1 MVDYIGNFQ
10 FRGLEQRDLDQRYTA
25 RPRTS
30 ARPPKRNPPKAGGL
44 SGRKASRQG
53 SRRTSASS
61 AVPPSPSMSS
71 GSRYPQLPSSHPY
84 HSRRAS
90 TDTMNVERAKRASI
104 EYQNRIKRHKVAHHG
119 SRASCSADDSK
130 RHPPRR
136 SIESVAIDAR
146 KSMDTFASEKRA
158 MAARKSKEATRP
170 KTLARPPRGVN
181 STTEKPT
188 PSCQWATKKHSKT
201 WNCFK

>member
-1 MVDYIGNFQ
+1 MVDYIGNLQ
-10 FRGLEQRDLDQRYTA
+10 LRGLDQRGLDQRYTA
-25 RPRTS
+25 RPRPS
-30 ARPPKRNPPKAGGL
+30 PRPPKRNPPRAGGL
-44 SGRKASRQG
+44 SSKKGSRQG

-61 AVPPSPSMSS
+61 AVPSRPSMSS
-71 GSRYPQLPSSHPY
+71 GLRYPQLPSSHPY

-90 TDTMNVERAKRASI
+90 TDTMKVERAKRASI

-119 SRASCSADDSK
+119 SRASCSADETK
-130 RHPPRR
+130 RHPARR
-136 SIESVAIDAR
+136 SIESVAMDAR
-146 KSMDTFASEKRA
+146 KSMDTFSSEKRA

-170 KTLARPPRGVN
+170 KTPARPPRAIT

-188 PSCQWATKKHSKT
+188 PSCQWATKKHSKK